1 MNKETFRKKV
11 DGMICPQCEDEIAQ
25 ALIHMRGV
33 LAADASYRKSEVTLE
48 YAPDIISAESIE
60 KKLSDIG
67 YPAGEGKSGIRSD
80 IISAAAVVLLY
91 FAVPVITGMVDIP
104 QAERGASFGL
114 LFMIGVLTGAHCLGM
129 CGGIMLT
136 QNNALMYNGTR
147 LISYTI
153 VGAVFGAMGTV
164 ISYDTEFKSMLLTM
178 CGLLVVIIGLMMW
191 GVPVLRRI
199 SPGITKPC
207 RFRGGPAIVGL
218 LTGLMPCGALTAMWM
233 FAAASGSWRS
243 GAASMFAFGMGT
255 CVLMI
260 FFGMFGKFIPKRY
273 NKYITRVSTVLI
285 VTLGLLLMTKGLKL
299 L

>member
-1 MNKETFRKKV
+1 MDRETFRKRV

-25 ALIHMRGV
+25 ALIYMRGV
-33 LAADASYRKSEVTLE
+33 LSADASYRKSEVIVQ

-80 IISAAAVVLLY
+80 IISAAAVLLLY

-104 QAERGASFGL
+104 QAEQGASFGL
-114 LFMIGVLTGAHCLGM
+114 LFMIGVLTGTHCIGM

-199 SPGITKPC
+199 SPGFNKPC
-207 RFRGGPAIVGL
+207 RFRGSPAIVGL

>member
-1 MNKETFRKKV
+1 MDRETFCKKV
-11 DGMICPQCEDEIAQ
+11 DGMICPQCEDEITQ

-33 LAADASYRKSEVTLE
+33 LAADASYRKSEVTVE
-48 YAPDIISAESIE
+48 YASDIISVEEIE
-60 KKLSDIG
+60 IKLSDIG
-67 YPAGEGKSGIRSD
+67 YPIGAGKSGTRSD

-91 FAVPVITGMVDIP
+91 FAIPFLTDMVSIP
-104 QAERGASFGL
+104 QAEHGASFGL
-114 LFMIGVLTGAHCLGM
+114 LFMIGALTGAHCIGM

-136 QNNALMYNGTR
+136 QNNALMYNASR
-147 LISYTI
+147 LGSYTVI
-153 VGAVFGAMGTV
+153 GAVFGAVGTI
-164 ISYDTEFKSMLLTM
+164 ISYDAEFKSMLFTM
-178 CGLLVVIIGLMMW
+178 CGLIVVIIGLMMW
-191 GVPVLRRI
+191 GIPILRRI
-199 SPGITKPC
+199 SPQLTKPC
-207 RFRGGPAIVGL
+207 RFKGGPAIVGL

-243 GAASMFAFGMGT
+243 GAASMFAFGLGT

-260 FFGMFGKFIPKRY
+260 IFGLFGKFIPKKY

>member
-25 ALIHMRGV
+25 ALIHIRGV
-33 LAADASYRKSEVTLE
+33 LTADASYRKSEVVVE
-48 YAPDIISAESIE
+48 HDPDIISAGTIE

-67 YPAGEGKSGIRSD
+67 YPVGDGKSGIKSD
-80 IISAAAVVLLY
+80 VISAVAVILLY
-91 FAVPVITGMVDIP
+91 FSIPFITGAVNIP
-104 QAERGASFGL
+104 QAEQGASLGM
-114 LFMIGVLTGAHCLGM
+114 LFTIGVLTGAHCIGM

-153 VGAVFGAMGTV
+153 VGAVFGAIGTI
-164 ISYDTEFKSMLLTM
+164 ISYDIEFKSMLFTM

-191 GVPVLRRI
+191 GVPFLRRI
-199 SPGITKPC
+199 SPGLSKPC
-207 RFRGGPAIVGL
+207 RFKGGPAIVGL

-233 FAAASGSWRS
+233 FAASSGSWRS
-243 GAASMFAFGMGT
+243 GAASMFAFGLGT

-260 FFGMFGKFIPKRY
+260 IFGMFGKFIPKKY
-273 NKYITRVSTVLI
+273 NKYISRISTILI
-285 VTLGLLLMTKGLKL
+285 VTLGLLLITKGIRL

>member
-1 MNKETFRKKV
+1 MDRETFRKRV

-33 LAADASYRKSEVTLE
+33 LSADASYRKSEVIVQ

-80 IISAAAVVLLY
+80 IISAAAVLLLY

-104 QAERGASFGL
+104 QAEQGASFGL
-114 LFMIGVLTGAHCLGM
+114 LFMIGVLTGAHCIGM

-153 VGAVFGAMGTV
+153 VGAVFGAIGTMF
-164 ISYDTEFKSMLLTM
+164 SYDTEFKSMLFTM

-199 SPGITKPC
+199 SPQRTKPC

-233 FAAASGSWRS
+233 FAAASGSRRS